1 MPCCQVQRT
10 SLSEGQGST
19 LRGSTPSRCPDRIL
33 LIEKGLKVQVARNYQ
48 YIDNRSFMS
57 TITFL
62 GFPRLR
68 ACANRLASFRTWF
81 FFTRSTRLFA
91 AFWNIRYSPIGAASK
106 SHRPFM

>member
-19 LRGSTPSRCPDRIL
+19 LRGSAPSRCPDRIL

-68 ACANRLASFRTWF
+68 ACANRLANFSHVVFLYAINPPLRCLLEHSLLAYW
-81 FFTRSTRLFA
+81 RSL
-91 AFWNIRYSPIGAASK
+91 
-106 SHRPFM
+106 